1 MNRGSYDP
9 DEEMKEMTMITN
21 YLNLYLRSCTSDLLI
36 LDEAPD
42 W

>member
-1 MNRGSYDP
+1 
-9 DEEMKEMTMITN
+9 MKELGDGVNMNDMKLITK